1 MTSWQFTS
9 PHKCINW
16 NEIVSCFVKNPE
28 HMTVKGRE
36 ASVGSSV
43 TVTDMCF
50 WQLPLPCEACQE
62 THAEG
67 CSAPCD
73 TTCCHRCHRAC
84 VQGRKWR
91 RLSSCNFLLYVT
103 HAPDGRVVYWQVWRC
118 SRGGGGGS
126 VVCSNKAI
134 VFTAFTMYIMF
145 SIHFGAER
153 DQRERERVIMRGVF
167 DSLSTPQP
175 AFYPFKVNQWLWL
188 SEKCNYRPLCAAAL
202 SVTNPFVCLPPHT
215 YMCERFDL
223 TTLPPHIT
231 PLTPNQTL
239 ICTLTMVPGLPVKLD
254 TTDCISVSKCLKC
267 SLLSCFWFL
276 LTYRLWPQAVEEAA
290 LDVCWT
296 HDIKATPYVI

>member
-28 HMTVKGRE
+28 HMMVKGRE

-50 WQLPLPCEACQE
+50 CQLPLPRQACQE

-91 RLSSCNFLLYVT
+91 RLSSCHFLLYVT
-103 HAPDGRVVYWQVWRC
+103 HAPDGQPGMLCEDAAAEEEEEEVLLCALTKQMC
-118 SRGGGGGS
+118 SLRSLCTACFPFILVLDSREGS
-126 VVCSNKAI
+126 
-134 VFTAFTMYIMF
+134 
-145 SIHFGAER
+145 
-153 DQRERERVIMRGVF
+153 ERERVIMRGVF
-167 DSLSTPQP
+167 DRLSTPQP
-175 AFYPFKVNQWLWL
+175 AFYPFKVNQCLWL
-188 SEKCNYRPLCAAAL
+188 SEKCNCRPLCEAAL
-202 SVTNPFVCLPPHT
+202 SVTSPFVCPALHT
-215 YMCERFDL
+215 YMCECFDL

-239 ICTLTMVPGLPVKLD
+239 ICTVTMGADLPVKQD
-254 TTDCISVSKCLKC
+254 ITGYISVSECLKC
-267 SLLSCFWFL
+267 SLLSCFGFCSH
-276 LTYRLWPQAVEEAA
+276 TDCDQRL
-290 LDVCWT
+290 
-296 HDIKATPYVI
+296 